1 MPLLGTFIVPH
12 PPLIVP
18 EIGKGQELRIQ
29 KTIDAYKEI
38 ARRIGLLKPETI
50 IVTTPHSIL
59 YADYFHLSPGPQGEG
74 SFGDFG
80 APQVR
85 MALDYDEELV
95 RSISALAEKAGISA
109 GTRGERN
116 RNLDHGTM
124 VPLYFINQAYNDF
137 KLVRISLSG
146 FSPLVH
152 YQLGK
157 CIAQAIEQT
166 NKKVVIVASGD
177 LSHKLKKDGPYGLS
191 KEGPIFDRE
200 VTEAMASG
208 NFLKFMTFEES
219 FCESAAEC
227 GLRSFTI
234 MAGALDGKKVKPELL
249 SYEGPFGVGYA
260 VAAFETIGDDET
272 RHFEVQYENKE
283 NEKIE
288 SSKAAEDP
296 FVRLARKSLEH
307 FVKHQERIN
316 RPSGLPDELT
326 KKRAGVFV
334 SLKMEGRLRG
344 CIGTILPTTACIAD
358 EIIQNAVSSG
368 TEDYRFS
375 PVLEKELPRLVYSV
389 DVLGDPE
396 PISSQKELD
405 PKRYGVIVSLRG
417 RRGLLLPNLEG
428 IDTPEQQVK
437 IALQKAGISAHE
449 PYSMERFEVKR
460 HK

>member
-18 EIGKGQELRIQ
+18 EIGKGQESRIQ
-29 KTIDAYKEI
+29 KTIDAYKEV
-38 ARRIGLLKPETI
+38 ARRISSLKPDTI
-50 IVTTPHSIL
+50 IITTPHSIL
-59 YADYFHLSPGPQGEG
+59 YADYFHLSPGSQGEG
-74 SFGDFG
+74 SFRDFG
-80 APQVR
+80 APQVQ

-95 RSISALAEKAGISA
+95 RSISALAQAAGISA

-116 RNLDHGTM
+116 RSLDHGTM
-124 VPLYFINQAYNDF
+124 VPLYFIHQEYDDF

-146 FSPLVH
+146 FSPLIH
-152 YQLGK
+152 YRFGK
-157 CIAQAIEQT
+157 CIMQAIAQAD
-166 NKKVVIVASGD
+166 KKAVIVASGD

-208 NFLKFMTFEES
+208 DFLKFMTFEES

-234 MAGALDGKKVKPELL
+234 MAGALDGKAVKSELL

-260 VAAFETIGDDET
+260 VAAFETIGDDES
-272 RHFEVQYENKE
+272 RHFEVQYEKKE

-288 SSKAAEDP
+288 SFKAAEDP
-296 FVRLARKSLEH
+296 FVRLARQSLEH
-307 FVKHQERIN
+307 YVKHNERID
-316 RPSGLPDELT
+316 RPSSLSAELIE
-326 KKRAGVFV
+326 KRAGVFV

-344 CIGTILPTTACIAD
+344 CIGTIFPTTACVAD
-358 EIIQNAVSSG
+358 EIIQNAISSG
-368 TEDYRFS
+368 TEDFRFS

-396 PISSQKELD
+396 PISSPKELD

-437 IALQKAGISAHE
+437 IALQKAGISARE
-449 PYSMERFEVKR
+449 RYSMERFEVVR

>member
-12 PPLIVP
+12 PPLIVR

-29 KTIDAYKEI
+29 KTIDAYTEV
-38 ARRIGLLKPETI
+38 ARRIGSLKPDTI
-50 IVTTPHSIL
+50 IITTPHSIL
-59 YADYFHLSPGPQGEG
+59 YADYFHLSPGSQAEG
-74 SFGDFG
+74 SFRDFG
-80 APQVR
+80 APQVQ
-85 MALDYDEELV
+85 MTLDYDEELV
-95 RSISALAEKAGISA
+95 RSISALAQNAGISA

-124 VPLYFINQAYNDF
+124 VPLYFIRQEYDDF

-146 FSPLVH
+146 FSPLIH
-152 YQLGK
+152 YRFGK
-157 CIAQAIEQT
+157 CIAQAIAQT
-166 NKKVVIVASGD
+166 DKKVVIVASGD

-191 KEGPIFDRE
+191 KEGPVFDRE
-200 VTEAMASG
+200 VTEAMADG
-208 NFLKFMTFEES
+208 DFLKFMTFEES

-234 MAGALDGKKVKPELL
+234 MAGALDGKAVKSELL

-260 VAAFETIGDDET
+260 VAAFETMGDDET
-272 RHFEVQYENKE
+272 RHFEDQYEKKE
-283 NEKIE
+283 KEKIE
-288 SSKAAEDP
+288 SLKAAEDP
-296 FVRLARKSLEH
+296 FVRLARQSLEH
-307 FVKHQERIN
+307 YVKNNERIV
-316 RPSGLPDELT
+316 RPSGLSAELT
-326 KKRAGVFV
+326 EKRAGVFV

-344 CIGTILPTTACIAD
+344 CIGTIAPTTACIAD

-375 PVLEKELPRLVYSV
+375 PVLKQELPRLVYSV

-396 PISSQKELD
+396 PIASTKELD
-405 PKRYGVIVSLRG
+405 AKRYGVIVSLRG

-428 IDTPEQQVK
+428 IETPEQQVK

-449 PYSMERFEVKR
+449 HYSMERFEVVR